1 MQDAV
6 RATPMPLQGIRVVE
20 FSHMVMGPTCGMV
33 LGDLGADVIKVEPV
47 SGDATRR
54 LLGTGA
60 GFFRTFNRNKR
71 SLAVDVTRPE
81 GRELM
86 LRLVGTADVVT
97 ENFKPGR
104 MRQIGLDYATLARLN
119 PALVYVSLK
128 GFLPGPYAARTAL
141 DEVVQMMAG
150 LAYMTGPPGQP
161 LRAGASV
168 NDIMGGVFGAL
179 AALAALYERK
189 TTGRGQEVQGA
200 LFENCVLLAAQHMQ
214 QYAVTG
220 VAPAP
225 MPARVSAWGIY
236 DVFTARDGVQIF
248 LAVVSDTQW
257 RIFCDVFGRSD
268 LADDARLATNNDRV
282 LARDWLMPL
291 LREMVQGYDA
301 DYLSAAFERHG
312 LPFAPIVT
320 PQALFDDPHLQ
331 ASGGLGE
338 LTTDDGEH
346 TAVPLLPITMAG
358 QRLPARMPLPTV
370 GEHTGE
376 ILREIGYRDVQI
388 ARLLAEGVIAWPSGA
403 PGDDAHDGHD
413 GHPDGQAP
421 RSASADATGAMA
433 STVGSAATNSD
444 KSEGE

>member
-1 MQDAV
+1 MQDV
-6 RATPMPLQGIRVVE
+6 SPATPMPLKDIRVVE

-47 SGDATRR
+47 GGDPTRR

-71 SLAVDVTRPE
+71 SLAVDVTRAE
-81 GRELM
+81 GHELI
-86 LRLVGTADVVT
+86 LRLVSKADVVT

-104 MRQIGLDYATLARLN
+104 MRQFGLDYATLSRLN

-128 GFLPGPYAARTAL
+128 GFLPGPYATRTAL

-150 LAYMTGPPGQP
+150 LAYMTGPRGQP
-161 LRAGASV
+161 LRAGTSV

-189 TTGRGQEVQGA
+189 STGRGQEVQGA

-214 QYAVTG
+214 QFAVTG
-220 VAPAP
+220 LAPDP
-225 MPARVSAWGIY
+225 MPARLSAWGIY

-257 RIFCDVFGRSD
+257 RIFCDVFGRQD

-282 LARDWLMPL
+282 LARDWLLPL
-291 LREMVQGYDA
+291 LREMMLGFDA
-301 DYLSAAFERHG
+301 SYLAAAFERHG

-320 PQALFDDPHLQ
+320 PQALFDDPHLR
-331 ASGGLGE
+331 ASGGLGDLVTE
-338 LTTDDGEH
+338 QGEH
-346 TAVPLLPITMAG
+346 TRVPLLPIAMAG
-358 QRLPARMPLPTV
+358 QRLPARRPLPAA
-370 GEHTGE
+370 GEHTYE
-376 ILREIGYRDVQI
+376 ILRDLGYLDSQI
-388 ARLLAEGVIAWPSGA
+388 SRLLTEGVVAAPMHEVSPGEALGTGDASG
-403 PGDDAHDGHD
+403 PVLWEDGTHQ
-413 GHPDGQAP
+413 G
-421 RSASADATGAMA
+421 
-433 STVGSAATNSD
+433 
-444 KSEGE
+444 

>member
-1 MQDAV
+1 MQDASP
-6 RATPMPLQGIRVVE
+6 AAPMPLKGIRVVE
-20 FSHMVMGPTCGMV
+20 FSHMVMGPACGMV

-47 SGDATRR
+47 GGDATRR

-71 SLAVDVTRPE
+71 SLAVDVNRPE
-81 GRELM
+81 GRELI
-86 LRLVGTADVVT
+86 LRLVSVSDVVT

-104 MRQIGLDYATLARLN
+104 MRRIGLDYATLSRLN
-119 PALVYVSLK
+119 PGLVYVSLK

-179 AALAALYERK
+179 AAIAALYERK

-220 VAPAP
+220 VAPDP

-248 LAVVSDTQW
+248 LAVVSDSQW
-257 RIFCDVFGRSD
+257 RIFCDVFGRHD
-268 LADDARLATNNDRV
+268 LSEDPRLATNNDRV
-282 LARDWLMPL
+282 LARDWLLPL
-291 LREMVQGYDA
+291 LRDVMQGFDA
-301 DYLSAAFERHG
+301 SYLAAAFERHG
-312 LPFAPIVT
+312 LPFAPIVK
-320 PQALFDDPHLQ
+320 PEALFDDPHLL

-338 LTTDDGEH
+338 LMAEDGES
-346 TAVPLLPITMAG
+346 TRVPLLPITMAG
-358 QRLPARMPLPTV
+358 QRLPARRPLPV
-370 GEHTGE
+370 SGEHTSE
-376 ILREIGYRDVQI
+376 ILRDLGYLDSQI
-388 ARLLAEGVIAWPSGA
+388 SRLLSEGVVAGPVDGPA
-403 PGDDAHDGHD
+403 PDDASGSGDSAGSVFLKDG
-413 GHPDGQAP
+413 
-421 RSASADATGAMA
+421 ASQG
-433 STVGSAATNSD
+433 
-444 KSEGE
+444 

>member
-1 MQDAV
+1 MPDV
-6 RATPMPLQGIRVVE
+6 SPATPMPLKGIRVVE

-47 SGDATRR
+47 GGDPTRC

-60 GFFRTFNRNKR
+60 GFFRAFNRNKR

-81 GRELM
+81 GRELI
-86 LRLVGTADVVT
+86 LRLVSTADVLT

-104 MRQIGLDYATLARLN
+104 MRQFGLDYATLSRLN

-189 TTGRGQEVQGA
+189 STGRGQEVQGA

-214 QYAVTG
+214 QFAVTG
-220 VAPAP
+220 VAPDP
-225 MPARVSAWGIY
+225 MPARLSAWGIY

-257 RIFCDVFGRSD
+257 RIFCDVFGRQD

-282 LARDWLMPL
+282 LARDWLLPL
-291 LREMVQGYDA
+291 LREMMQGFDA
-301 DYLSAAFERHG
+301 SYLAAAFERHG

-320 PQALFDDPHLQ
+320 PQALFDDPHLR
-331 ASGGLGE
+331 ASGGLGDLVTE
-338 LTTDDGEH
+338 QGEH
-346 TAVPLLPITMAG
+346 TQVPLLPIAMSG
-358 QRLPARMPLPTV
+358 QRLPARRPLPAA
-370 GEHTGE
+370 GEHTYE
-376 ILREIGYRDVQI
+376 ILRDLGYLDGQI
-388 ARLLAEGVIAWPSGA
+388 ARLLT
-403 PGDDAHDGHD
+403 DAVVAGPL
-413 GHPDGQAP
+413 GNGSAGETP
-421 RSASADATGAMA
+421 RRGDATGPVLREDG
-433 STVGSAATNSD
+433 TDRG
-444 KSEGE
+444 

>member
-1 MQDAV
+1 MQDVSQA
-6 RATPMPLQGIRVVE
+6 APMPLRGIRVIE

-33 LGDLGADVIKVEPV
+33 LGDLGADVIKIEPID
-47 SGDATRR
+47 GDGTRR

-81 GRELM
+81 GREVI
-86 LRLVGTADVVT
+86 LRLVGTADVLA

-128 GFLPGPYAARTAL
+128 GFLPGPYDSRTAL

-161 LRAGASV
+161 LRAGTSV

-189 TTGRGQEVQGA
+189 STGRGQEVQGA

-225 MPARVSAWGIY
+225 MPSRISAWGIY
-236 DVFTARDGVQIF
+236 DVFTARDDVQIF

-257 RIFCDVFGRSD
+257 RVFCEVFGQQE
-268 LADDARLATNNDRV
+268 LADDARLQTNNGRV
-282 LARDWLMPL
+282 LSRDWMLPL
-291 LREMVQGYDA
+291 LREVLGQYDA
-301 DYLSAAFERHG
+301 TYLAAAFERHG
-312 LPFAPIVT
+312 LPFAPIVE
-320 PQALFDDPHLQ
+320 PPSLFDDPHLK
-331 ASGGLGE
+331 ASGGLGPLVTE
-338 LTTDDGEH
+338 EGDLTQ
-346 TAVPLLPITMAG
+346 VPLLPIAMAG
-358 QRLPARMPLPTV
+358 KRLGARMPLPKI
-370 GEHTGE
+370 GEHTE
-376 ILREIGYRDVQI
+376 SVLREIGYRDAQI
-388 ARLLAEGVIAWPSGA
+388 ARLVADGVVGGVEGAADGPPDDGGSA
-403 PGDDAHDGHD
+403 PGGGGPQERQDD
-413 GHPDGQAP
+413 
-421 RSASADATGAMA
+421 SADT
-433 STVGSAATNSD
+433 SQ
-444 KSEGE
+444 E

>member
-1 MQDAV
+1 MPDESPA
-6 RATPMPLQGIRVVE
+6 APTPLQGIRVVE
-20 FSHMVMGPTCGMV
+20 FSHMVMGPMCGMV

-47 SGDATRR
+47 GGDATRR

-81 GRELM
+81 GRELI
-86 LRLVGTADVVT
+86 LRLVSKADVVT

-104 MRQIGLDYATLARLN
+104 MRQIGLDYATLSRLN

-150 LAYMTGPPGQP
+150 LAYMTGPVGQP
-161 LRAGASV
+161 LRAGTSV

-179 AALAALYERK
+179 AAIAALYERK

-220 VAPAP
+220 VAPDP

-257 RIFCDVFGRSD
+257 RIFCDVFGRHD

-282 LARDWLMPL
+282 LARDWLLPL
-291 LREMVQGYDA
+291 LREMMQGFDA
-301 DYLSAAFERHG
+301 GYLAAAFERHG

-320 PQALFDDPHLQ
+320 PQALFDDPHLL
-331 ASGGLGE
+331 ASGGLGDLVTE
-338 LTTDDGEH
+338 NSEH
-346 TAVPLLPITMAG
+346 TQVPLLPITLAG
-358 QRLPARMPLPTV
+358 QRLPARLPLPAV
-370 GEHTGE
+370 GENTHE
-376 ILREIGYRDVQI
+376 ILRDLGYLDAQI
-388 ARLLAEGVIAWPSGA
+388 SRLVTEGVVAGPA
-403 PGDDAHDGHD
+403 DEPHT
-413 GHPDGQAP
+413 
-421 RSASADATGAMA
+421 DAT
-433 STVGSAATNSD
+433 SDVGDPANAVMWEDGTRR
-444 KSEGE
+444 G

>member
-1 MQDAV
+1 
-6 RATPMPLQGIRVVE
+6 
-20 FSHMVMGPTCGMV
+20 MVMGPMCGMV

-47 SGDATRR
+47 GGDATRR

-81 GRELM
+81 GRELI
-86 LRLVGTADVVT
+86 LRLVSKADVVT

-104 MRQIGLDYATLARLN
+104 MRQIGLDYATLSRLN

-150 LAYMTGPPGQP
+150 LAYMTGPVGQP
-161 LRAGASV
+161 LRAGTSV

-179 AALAALYERK
+179 AAIAALYERK

-220 VAPAP
+220 VAPDP

-257 RIFCDVFGRSD
+257 RIFCDVFGRHD

-282 LARDWLMPL
+282 LARDWLLPL
-291 LREMVQGYDA
+291 LREMMQGFDA
-301 DYLSAAFERHG
+301 GYLAAAFERHG

-320 PQALFDDPHLQ
+320 PQALFDDPHLL
-331 ASGGLGE
+331 ASGGLGDLVTE
-338 LTTDDGEH
+338 NSEH
-346 TAVPLLPITMAG
+346 TQVPLLPITLAG
-358 QRLPARMPLPTV
+358 QRLPARLPLPAV
-370 GEHTGE
+370 GENTHE
-376 ILREIGYRDVQI
+376 ILRDLGYLDAQI
-388 ARLLAEGVIAWPSGA
+388 SRLVTEGVVAGPA
-403 PGDDAHDGHD
+403 DEPHT
-413 GHPDGQAP
+413 
-421 RSASADATGAMA
+421 DAT
-433 STVGSAATNSD
+433 SDVGDPANAVMWEDGTRR
-444 KSEGE
+444 G

>member
-1 MQDAV
+1 MLDESPAV
-6 RATPMPLQGIRVVE
+6 PTPLQGIRVVE
-20 FSHMVMGPTCGMV
+20 FSHMVMGPACGMV

-47 SGDATRR
+47 GGDATRR

-60 GFFRTFNRNKR
+60 GFFRAFNRNKR

-81 GRELM
+81 GRELI
-86 LRLVGTADVVT
+86 LRLVSTADVLT

-104 MRQIGLDYATLARLN
+104 MRQLGLDYATLSRLN

-150 LAYMTGPPGQP
+150 LAYMTGLPGQP

-220 VAPAP
+220 VAPDP
-225 MPARVSAWGIY
+225 MPARVSAWGVY

-257 RIFCDVFGRSD
+257 RIFCDVFGRHD

-282 LARDWLMPL
+282 LARDWLLPL
-291 LREMVQGYDA
+291 LREMMQGFDA
-301 DYLSAAFERHG
+301 GYLAAAFERHG
-312 LPFAPIVT
+312 LPFAPIAT
-320 PQALFDDPHLQ
+320 PQTLFDDPHLL
-331 ASGGLGE
+331 ASGGLGDLVTE
-338 LTTDDGEH
+338 DGEH
-346 TAVPLLPITMAG
+346 TQVPLLPITMAG
-358 QRLPARMPLPTV
+358 QRFTARRPLPLA
-370 GEHTGE
+370 GAHTNE
-376 ILREIGYRDVQI
+376 ILRDLGYLDAQI
-388 ARLLAEGVIAWPSGA
+388 ARLLSEGVVAGPLDETSADDASGA
-403 PGDDAHDGHD
+403 DVHTGPVLWEDG
-413 GHPDGQAP
+413 
-421 RSASADATGAMA
+421 ASQG
-433 STVGSAATNSD
+433 
-444 KSEGE
+444 

>member
-1 MQDAV
+1 MPDVSA
-6 RATPMPLQGIRVVE
+6 ATPMPLKGIRVVE

-47 SGDATRR
+47 GGDPTRC

-60 GFFRTFNRNKR
+60 GFFRAFNRNKR

-81 GRELM
+81 GRELI
-86 LRLVGTADVVT
+86 LRLVSTADVLT

-104 MRQIGLDYATLARLN
+104 MRQFGLDYATLSRLN

-189 TTGRGQEVQGA
+189 STGRGQEVQGA

-214 QYAVTG
+214 QFAVTG
-220 VAPAP
+220 VAPDP
-225 MPARVSAWGIY
+225 MPARLSAWGIY

-257 RIFCDVFGRSD
+257 RIFCDVFGRQD

-282 LARDWLMPL
+282 LARDWLLPL
-291 LREMVQGYDA
+291 LREMMLGFDA
-301 DYLSAAFERHG
+301 SYLAAAFERHG

-320 PQALFDDPHLQ
+320 PQALFDDPHLR
-331 ASGGLGE
+331 ASGGLGDLVTE
-338 LTTDDGEH
+338 QGEH
-346 TAVPLLPITMAG
+346 RQVTLLPIAMAG
-358 QRLPARMPLPTV
+358 QRLPARRPLPAA
-370 GEHTGE
+370 GEHTYE
-376 ILREIGYRDVQI
+376 ILRDLGYLDGQI
-388 ARLLAEGVIAWPSGA
+388 ARLLTDAVVAGPL
-403 PGDDAHDGHD
+403 GDGSAGET
-413 GHPDGQAP
+413 P
-421 RSASADATGAMA
+421 RRGDATGPVLREDG
-433 STVGSAATNSD
+433 TDRG
-444 KSEGE
+444 

>member
-1 MQDAV
+1 MQEASP
-6 RATPMPLQGIRVVE
+6 ATPMPLKGIRVVE
-20 FSHMVMGPTCGMV
+20 FSHMVMGPACGMV

-47 SGDATRR
+47 GGDATRR

-71 SLAVDVTRPE
+71 SLAVDVNRPE
-81 GRELM
+81 GRELI
-86 LRLVGTADVVT
+86 LRLVSASDVVT

-104 MRQIGLDYATLARLN
+104 MRQIGLDYATLSRLN

-161 LRAGASV
+161 LRAGTSV

-179 AALAALYERK
+179 AAMAALYERK

-220 VAPAP
+220 VAPDP

-248 LAVVSDTQW
+248 LAVVSDSQW
-257 RIFCDVFGRSD
+257 RIFCDVFGRHD
-268 LADDARLATNNDRV
+268 LAEDPRLATNNDRV
-282 LARDWLMPL
+282 LARDWLIPL
-291 LREMVQGYDA
+291 LRDMMQGFDA
-301 DYLSAAFERHG
+301 SYLAAAFERHG
-312 LPFAPIVT
+312 LPFAPIVK
-320 PQALFDDPHLQ
+320 PQALFDDPHLRE
-331 ASGGLGE
+331 SGGLGE
-338 LTTDDGEH
+338 LMTEDGES
-346 TAVPLLPITMAG
+346 TQVPLLPITMAG
-358 QRLPARMPLPTV
+358 QRLPARMPLPAA
-370 GEHTGE
+370 GEHTND
-376 ILREIGYRDVQI
+376 ILRDLGYLDSQI
-388 ARLLAEGVIAWPSGA
+388 SRLLREGVVAGPALG
-403 PGDDAHDGHD
+403 PMPDDASG
-413 GHPDGQAP
+413 
-421 RSASADATGAMA
+421 SADSADSADAAGPVFWSDGA
-433 STVGSAATNSD
+433 GR
-444 KSEGE
+444 G

>member
-1 MQDAV
+1 MQDV
-6 RATPMPLQGIRVVE
+6 SPATPTPLQGIRVVE
-20 FSHMVMGPTCGMV
+20 FSHMVMGPACGMV

-47 SGDATRR
+47 GGDATRR

-81 GRELM
+81 GRELI
-86 LRLVGTADVVT
+86 LRLVTTADVVT

-104 MRQIGLDYATLARLN
+104 MRQIGLDYATLSKLN

-128 GFLPGPYAARTAL
+128 GFLPGPYATRTAL

-161 LRAGASV
+161 LRAGSSV

-189 TTGRGQEVQGA
+189 STGRGQEVQGA

-220 VAPAP
+220 VAPDP
-225 MPARVSAWGIY
+225 MPARVSAWGVY
-236 DVFTARDGVQIF
+236 DVFTARDGAQIF
-248 LAVVSDTQW
+248 LAVVGDSQW
-257 RIFCDVFGRSD
+257 RVFCDVFGRQD

-282 LARDWLMPL
+282 RARDWLLPL
-291 LREMVQGYDA
+291 LREMIRGFDAGYLA
-301 DYLSAAFERHG
+301 AAFERHG
-312 LPFAPIVT
+312 LPFAPIVA
-320 PQALFDDPHLQ
+320 PQALFDDPHLR

-338 LTTDDGEH
+338 LETDDGEH
-346 TAVPLLPITMAG
+346 TQVPLLPITMAG
-358 QRLPARMPLPTV
+358 QRLPARRPLPSA
-370 GEHTGE
+370 GEHTNE
-376 ILREIGYRDVQI
+376 ILRDLGYRDAQI
-388 ARLLAEGVIAWPSGA
+388 AKLLSEGVVAGPI
-403 PGDDAHDGHD
+403 DE
-413 GHPDGQAP
+413 QAP
-421 RSASADATGAMA
+421 AHPADAELWQHRT
-433 STVGSAATNSD
+433 
-444 KSEGE
+444 E

>member
-1 MQDAV
+1 MQDASP
-6 RATPMPLQGIRVVE
+6 ATPMPLKGIRVVE

-47 SGDATRR
+47 GGDATRR

-71 SLAVDVTRPE
+71 SLAVDVSRPE
-81 GRELM
+81 GRELI
-86 LRLVGTADVVT
+86 LRLVGTADVLT

-104 MRQIGLDYATLARLN
+104 MRQIGLDYGTLSRLN

-128 GFLPGPYAARTAL
+128 GFLPGPYEARTAL

-161 LRAGASV
+161 LRAGSSV

-220 VAPAP
+220 AAPDP

-248 LAVVSDTQW
+248 LAVVSDSQW
-257 RIFCDVFGRSD
+257 RIFCDVFGRHD
-268 LADDARLATNNDRV
+268 LAEDPRLATNNDRV
-282 LARDWLMPL
+282 LARDWLLPL
-291 LREMVQGYDA
+291 LREMIEGFDAGYLA
-301 DYLSAAFERHG
+301 AAFERHG
-312 LPFAPIVT
+312 LPFAPIVK
-320 PQALFDDPHLQ
+320 PQALFDDPHLR
-331 ASGGLGE
+331 ASGGLGDL
-338 LTTDDGEH
+338 LTEDGEP
-346 TAVPLLPITMAG
+346 TQVPLLPITMAG
-358 QRLPARMPLPTV
+358 QRLPARRALPAA
-370 GEHTGE
+370 GEHTHE
-376 ILREIGYRDVQI
+376 ILRDLGYPDGQI
-388 ARLLAEGVIAWPSGA
+388 ARLLSEGVVAEPAHDPATGDTSGA
-403 PGDDAHDGHD
+403 AGPVLWKD
-413 GHPDGQAP
+413 
-421 RSASADATGAMA
+421 SAG
-433 STVGSAATNSD
+433 
-444 KSEGE
+444 

>member
-1 MQDAV
+1 MPHDSPA
-6 RATPMPLQGIRVVE
+6 APTPLRGIRVVE

-47 SGDATRR
+47 GGDATRR

-60 GFFRTFNRNKR
+60 GFFRAFNRNKR

-81 GRELM
+81 GRELI
-86 LRLVGTADVVT
+86 LRLVSTADVLT

-104 MRQIGLDYATLARLN
+104 MRQMGLDYATLSRLN

-220 VAPAP
+220 VAPDP
-225 MPARVSAWGIY
+225 MPARLSAWGIY

-248 LAVVSDTQW
+248 LAVVSDNQW
-257 RIFCDVFGRSD
+257 RTFCDVFGRQD
-268 LADDARLATNNDRV
+268 LADDARLATNNGRV
-282 LARDWLMPL
+282 LARDWLLPL
-291 LREMVQGYDA
+291 LREMMQGFDA
-301 DYLSAAFERHG
+301 GYLAAAFERHG
-312 LPFAPIVT
+312 LPFALIVA
-320 PQALFDDPHLQ
+320 PQALFDDPHLL
-331 ASGGLGE
+331 ASGGLGDLVTE
-338 LTTDDGEH
+338 NGEH
-346 TAVPLLPITMAG
+346 TQVPLLPITMAG
-358 QRLPARMPLPTV
+358 QRLPARRALPAA
-370 GEHTGE
+370 GEHTNE
-376 ILREIGYRDVQI
+376 ILRDLGYLDTQI
-388 ARLLAEGVIAWPSGA
+388 ARLLSEGVVAGPVNETLPDDASGA
-403 PGDDAHDGHD
+403 NDHTGPVLWEDG
-413 GHPDGQAP
+413 
-421 RSASADATGAMA
+421 ASRG
-433 STVGSAATNSD
+433 
-444 KSEGE
+444 

>member
-1 MQDAV
+1 MQDVAG
-6 RATPMPLQGIRVVE
+6 AAPTPLQGIRVVE
-20 FSHMVMGPTCGMV
+20 FSHMVMGPMCGMV

-47 SGDATRR
+47 GGDATRR
-54 LLGTGA
+54 LLGAGA
-60 GFFRTFNRNKR
+60 GFFRAFNRNKR

-81 GRELM
+81 GRELI
-86 LRLVGTADVVT
+86 LRLVSTADVLT

-104 MRQIGLDYATLARLN
+104 MRQIGLDYATLSRLN

-128 GFLPGPYAARTAL
+128 GFLPGPYAERTAL

-161 LRAGASV
+161 LRAGTSV

-179 AALAALYERK
+179 GAMAALYERK

-214 QYAVTG
+214 QYAMTG
-220 VAPAP
+220 VAPDP

-257 RIFCDVFGRSD
+257 RIFCDVFGRHD
-268 LADDARLATNNDRV
+268 LAEDPRLATNNDRV
-282 LARDWLMPL
+282 LARDWLLPL
-291 LREMVQGYDA
+291 LREMMLGFDA
-301 DYLSAAFERHG
+301 SYLAAAFERHG

-320 PQALFDDPHLQ
+320 TEALFDDPHLL
-331 ASGGLGE
+331 ASGGLGD

-346 TAVPLLPITMAG
+346 TQVPLLPIAMGG
-358 QRLPARMPLPTV
+358 QRLPARRALPVT
-370 GEHTGE
+370 GEHTNE
-376 ILREIGYRDVQI
+376 ILRNLGYLDSQI
-388 ARLLAEGVIAWPSGA
+388 ARLLSEGVVAGPTGEPMPDEASGA
-403 PGDDAHDGHD
+403 G
-413 GHPDGQAP
+413 
-421 RSASADATGAMA
+421 DATGP
-433 STVGSAATNSD
+433 VLWKDSAHR
-444 KSEGE
+444 G

>member
-1 MQDAV
+1 MPQESPA
-6 RATPMPLQGIRVVE
+6 APMPLQGIRVVE

-47 SGDATRR
+47 GGDATRH

-60 GFFRTFNRNKR
+60 GFFRAFNRNKR
-71 SLAVDVTRPE
+71 SLAVDITRPE
-81 GRELM
+81 GRELI
-86 LRLVGTADVVT
+86 LRLVGTADVLT

-104 MRQIGLDYATLARLN
+104 MRQIGLDYATLSRLN

-220 VAPAP
+220 VAPDP
-225 MPARVSAWGIY
+225 MPARLSAWGIY

-257 RIFCDVFGRSD
+257 RTFCDVFGRQD

-282 LARDWLMPL
+282 LARDWLLPL
-291 LREMVQGYDA
+291 LREMVQGFDA
-301 DYLSAAFERHG
+301 SYLAAAFERHG
-312 LPFAPIVT
+312 LPFAPIVA
-320 PQALFDDPHLQ
+320 PQALFDDPHLL
-331 ASGGLGE
+331 ASGGLGDLVTE
-338 LTTDDGEH
+338 NGEH
-346 TAVPLLPITMAG
+346 TQVPLLPITMAG
-358 QRLPARMPLPTV
+358 QRLPARRALPAA

-376 ILREIGYRDVQI
+376 ILRDLGYLDTQV
-388 ARLLAEGVIAWPSGA
+388 ARLLSEGVVAGPVHETLPDNASGA
-403 PGDDAHDGHD
+403 NDHTGPVLWEDG
-413 GHPDGQAP
+413 
-421 RSASADATGAMA
+421 ASRG
-433 STVGSAATNSD
+433 
-444 KSEGE
+444 

>member
-1 MQDAV
+1 MPDESPAV
-6 RATPMPLQGIRVVE
+6 PTPLQGIRVVE
-20 FSHMVMGPTCGMV
+20 FSHMVMGPACGMV

-47 SGDATRR
+47 GGDATRR

-60 GFFRTFNRNKR
+60 GFFRAFNRNKR
-71 SLAVDVTRPE
+71 SLAVDVSRPE
-81 GRELM
+81 GRELI
-86 LRLVGTADVVT
+86 LRLVSTADVLT

-104 MRQIGLDYATLARLN
+104 MRQLGLDYATLSRLN

-150 LAYMTGPPGQP
+150 LAYMTGLPGQP

-220 VAPAP
+220 VAPDP
-225 MPARVSAWGIY
+225 MPARVSAWGVY

-257 RIFCDVFGRSD
+257 RIFCDVFGRHD

-282 LARDWLMPL
+282 LARDWLLPL
-291 LREMVQGYDA
+291 LREMMQGFDA
-301 DYLSAAFERHG
+301 GYLAAAFERHG
-312 LPFAPIVT
+312 LPFAPIAT
-320 PQALFDDPHLQ
+320 PQTLFDDPHLL
-331 ASGGLGE
+331 ASGGLGDLVTE
-338 LTTDDGEH
+338 DGEH
-346 TAVPLLPITMAG
+346 TQVPLLPITMAG
-358 QRLPARMPLPTV
+358 QRFTARRPLPLA
-370 GEHTGE
+370 GAHTNE
-376 ILREIGYRDVQI
+376 ILRDLGYLDAQI
-388 ARLLAEGVIAWPSGA
+388 ARLLSEGVVAGPLDETPPDDASGA
-403 PGDDAHDGHD
+403 DVHIGPVLWEDG
-413 GHPDGQAP
+413 
-421 RSASADATGAMA
+421 ASQG
-433 STVGSAATNSD
+433 
-444 KSEGE
+444 

>member
-1 MQDAV
+1 
-6 RATPMPLQGIRVVE
+6 
-20 FSHMVMGPTCGMV
+20 MVMGPMCGMV

-47 SGDATRR
+47 GGDATRR

-81 GRELM
+81 GRELI
-86 LRLVGTADVVT
+86 LRLVSKADVVT

-104 MRQIGLDYATLARLN
+104 MRQIGLDYATLSRLN

-150 LAYMTGPPGQP
+150 LAYMTGPVGQP
-161 LRAGASV
+161 LRAGTSV

-179 AALAALYERK
+179 AAIAALYERK

-220 VAPAP
+220 VAPDP

-257 RIFCDVFGRSD
+257 RIFCDVFGRHD

-282 LARDWLMPL
+282 LARDWLLPL
-291 LREMVQGYDA
+291 LREMMQGFDA
-301 DYLSAAFERHG
+301 GYLAAAFERHG

-320 PQALFDDPHLQ
+320 PQALFDDPHLL
-331 ASGGLGE
+331 ASGGLGDLVTE
-338 LTTDDGEH
+338 NSEH
-346 TAVPLLPITMAG
+346 TQVPLLPITLAG
-358 QRLPARMPLPTV
+358 QRLPARLPLPAV
-370 GEHTGE
+370 GENTHE
-376 ILREIGYRDVQI
+376 ILRDLGYLDAQI
-388 ARLLAEGVIAWPSGA
+388 SRLVTEGVVAGPA
-403 PGDDAHDGHD
+403 DEPHT
-413 GHPDGQAP
+413 
-421 RSASADATGAMA
+421 DATAD
-433 STVGSAATNSD
+433 VGDPANAVKWEDGTRR
-444 KSEGE
+444 G

>member
-1 MQDAV
+1 MPDV
-6 RATPMPLQGIRVVE
+6 SRATPRPLQDIRVVE

-47 SGDATRR
+47 GGDPTRR

-60 GFFRTFNRNKR
+60 GFFRAFNRNKR

-81 GRELM
+81 GRELI
-86 LRLVGTADVVT
+86 LRLLSTADVLA

-104 MRQIGLDYATLARLN
+104 MRQFGLDYATLSRLN
-119 PALVYVSLK
+119 PTLVYVSLK

-161 LRAGASV
+161 LRAGTSV

-220 VAPAP
+220 VAPDP
-225 MPARVSAWGIY
+225 MPARMSAWGVY

-257 RIFCDVFGRSD
+257 RTFCEMFGRQD
-268 LADDARLATNNDRV
+268 LAGDARLATNNDRV
-282 LARDWLMPL
+282 LARDWLLPL
-291 LREMVQGYDA
+291 LREMMQGFDA
-301 DYLSAAFERHG
+301 HYLASAFERHG
-312 LPFAPIVT
+312 LPFAPIAT
-320 PQALFDDPHLQ
+320 PQSLFDDPHLR
-331 ASGGLGE
+331 ASGGLGDLVTE
-338 LTTDDGEH
+338 DGGH
-346 TAVPLLPITMAG
+346 TQVPLLPIAMAG
-358 QRLPARMPLPTV
+358 QRLSARRPLPV
-370 GEHTGE
+370 AGEHTHE
-376 ILREIGYRDVQI
+376 ILRDLGYLDSQI
-388 ARLLAEGVIAWPSGA
+388 ARLLSDGVVAGPADEGA
-403 PGDDAHDGHD
+403 PD
-413 GHPDGQAP
+413 DGQGDGVPTSPVLREDGPAP
-421 RSASADATGAMA
+421 R
-433 STVGSAATNSD
+433 
-444 KSEGE
+444 

>member
-1 MQDAV
+1 MPDVSAT
-6 RATPMPLQGIRVVE
+6 TPMPLNDIRVVE

-47 SGDATRR
+47 GGDPTRC

-81 GRELM
+81 GRELI
-86 LRLVGTADVVT
+86 LRLVSTADVLA

-104 MRQIGLDYATLARLN
+104 MRQFGLDYATLSRLN

-128 GFLPGPYAARTAL
+128 GFLPGPYAGRTAL

-161 LRAGASV
+161 LRAGTSV
-168 NDIMGGVFGAL
+168 NDIMGGIFGAL

-200 LFENCVLLAAQHMQ
+200 LFENCVLLVAQHMQ
-214 QYAVTG
+214 QFAVTG
-220 VAPAP
+220 LAPDP

-257 RIFCDVFGRSD
+257 RIFCDVFGRQD
-268 LADDARLATNNDRV
+268 LGDDARLATNNGRV
-282 LARDWLMPL
+282 LAREWLLPL
-291 LREMVQGYDA
+291 LREMMLGFDA
-301 DYLSAAFERHG
+301 SYLAAAFERHG

-320 PQALFDDPHLQ
+320 PQALFDDPHLR
-331 ASGGLGE
+331 ASGGLGDLVTE
-338 LTTDDGEH
+338 QGEH
-346 TAVPLLPITMAG
+346 THVPLLPIAMAG
-358 QRLPARMPLPTV
+358 QRLPARRPLPAA
-370 GEHTGE
+370 GEHTVE
-376 ILREIGYRDVQI
+376 ILRDLGYPDSQI
-388 ARLLAEGVIAWPSGA
+388 SRLLTEGVVAGA
-403 PGDDAHDGHD
+403 RDDNSPGEDRG
-413 GHPDGQAP
+413 
-421 RSASADATGAMA
+421 
-433 STVGSAATNSD
+433 
-444 KSEGE
+444 

>member
-1 MQDAV
+1 MQDV
-6 RATPMPLQGIRVVE
+6 SPATPMPLQGIRVVE
-20 FSHMVMGPTCGMV
+20 FSHMVMGPACGMV

-47 SGDATRR
+47 GGDATRR

-81 GRELM
+81 GRELI
-86 LRLVGTADVVT
+86 LRLVTTADVVT

-104 MRQIGLDYATLARLN
+104 MRQIGLDYATLSKLN

-128 GFLPGPYAARTAL
+128 GFLPGPYATRTAL

-161 LRAGASV
+161 LRAGSSV

-189 TTGRGQEVQGA
+189 STGRGQEVQGA

-220 VAPAP
+220 VAPDP
-225 MPARVSAWGIY
+225 MPARVSAWGVY

-248 LAVVSDTQW
+248 LAVVGDSQW
-257 RIFCDVFGRSD
+257 RVFCDVFGRQD

-282 LARDWLMPL
+282 RARDWLLPL
-291 LREMVQGYDA
+291 LREMIRGFDAGYLA
-301 DYLSAAFERHG
+301 AAFERHG
-312 LPFAPIVT
+312 LPFAPIVA
-320 PQALFDDPHLQ
+320 PQALFDDPHLR

-338 LTTDDGEH
+338 LETDDGEH
-346 TAVPLLPITMAG
+346 TQVPLLPITMAG
-358 QRLPARMPLPTV
+358 QRLPARRPLPSA
-370 GEHTGE
+370 GEHTNE
-376 ILREIGYRDVQI
+376 ILRDLGYRDTQI
-388 ARLLAEGVIAWPSGA
+388 AKLLSEGVVAGPI
-403 PGDDAHDGHD
+403 DE
-413 GHPDGQAP
+413 QAP
-421 RSASADATGAMA
+421 AHPADAELRRHRT
-433 STVGSAATNSD
+433 
-444 KSEGE
+444 E